1 MGNLFFNLFKA
12 TQRGKVQKMLKKH
25 ENNPEL
31 KKLRAEWVEA
41 EKELEKSVKAYKR
54 KNKGKK
60 LPWEDGYKFEK

>member
-1 MGNLFFNLFKA
+1 
-12 TQRGKVQKMLKKH
+12 MLKKH

-41 EKELEKSVKAYKR
+41 ENELEKSVKAYKR